1 MNGYEITPEYKST
14 AEKVLVALA
23 LIFAAGSFGVSRVSG
38 VPQPEGQ
45 GRGKSIITRSKSSA
59 RRSAP

>member
-23 LIFAAGSFGVSRVSG
+23 LIFAAGALALR
-38 VPQPEGQ
+38 
-45 GRGKSIITRSKSSA
+45 A
-59 RRSAP
+59 